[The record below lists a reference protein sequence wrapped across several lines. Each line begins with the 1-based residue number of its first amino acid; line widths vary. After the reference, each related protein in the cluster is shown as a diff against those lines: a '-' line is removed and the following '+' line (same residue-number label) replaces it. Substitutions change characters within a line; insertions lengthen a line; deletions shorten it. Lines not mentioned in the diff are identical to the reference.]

1 VGQFPSNYT
10 EHIPAA
16 QVMDVVRTAARRV
29 STVPPVLNAP
39 DRRLTTHKKPKAF
52 LRASVAFDDPFS
64 SVAVPASLTAAPGS
78 VSPRA
83 AADID
88 LDEKKAFSAS
98 AAAAADDAAGSGAAA
113 EWTPPSVLCSVQ
125 ALFDFDYVPSGVP
138 EVDNLGYLTLRTGD
152 QVHVVNQDDT
162 EWWVGIHPNSHQ
174 VGFFPSAYVVTM

>member
-64 SVAVPASLTAAPGS
+64 SAAVPASLTAAPGS
-78 VSPRA
+78 VSPR
-83 AADID
+83 
-88 LDEKKAFSAS
+88 
-98 AAAAADDAAGSGAAA
+98 AAA